1 MLSEKEKKFIEYW
14 EVKRLENKLNPFFFS
29 SGFAGGLV
37 IGLLVITTIGIGW
50 YKRAN
55 MDANAM
61 LNPVVLIIAIIA
73 ISIFIAFFYNSFKY
87 EQNEQ
92 LYLELKHKENK

>member
-1 MLSEKEKKFIEYW
+1 MLSEKEKKFIDYW
-14 EVKRLENKLNPFFFS
+14 EVKRQENKLNPFFFF
-29 SGFAGGLV
+29 SGFAGGLA
-37 IGLLVITTIGIGW
+37 IGLLVIIAIGIGW

-73 ISIFIAFFYNSFKY
+73 IAIFIAFFYNSFKY

-92 LYLELKHKENK
+92 LYTELKNRKNK

>member
-14 EVKRLENKLNPFFFS
+14 EEKREENKLNPFFFL
-29 SGFAGGLV
+29 SGFAGGLA

-55 MDANAM
+55 MEVNAM

-73 ISIFIAFFYNSFKY
+73 ISVFIAFFYNSFKY

-92 LYLELKHKENK
+92 LYIELKNKENK

>member
-1 MLSEKEKKFIEYW
+1 MLSEKEKKFIIYW
-14 EVKRLENKLNPFFFS
+14 EEKRLQNKLNPFFFI
-29 SGFAGGLV
+29 SGFAGGLA

-61 LNPVVLIIAIIA
+61 LNPIVLIIAIIA
-73 ISIFIAFFYNSFKY
+73 ISVFIAFFYNSFKF

-92 LYLELKHKENK
+92 LYVELKHKESK